1 MKKTAT
7 TNHNLRGRLTTPLLV
22 FIIIAMVANLGL
34 AAYIQ
39 LQKEQN
45 FALIPEALRGDC
57 FEDAVGGGGCGA
69 VQTSIYAE
77 TFGFSNPHIGY
88 AGFPTLALLTGL
100 TLYSLKR
107 KKAWLSQLI
116 PMTMTG
122 FALGSAFS
130 LWLLYA
136 QFALIHYTCI
146 YCLWVDGLMLAAT
159 AAYAWVLWP
168 QLKQI

>member
-1 MKKTAT
+1 M
-7 TNHNLRGRLTTPLLV
+7 NQQNLRSRLTTPLLV

-34 AAYIQ
+34 AYYIQ
-39 LQKEQN
+39 AQKEQN
-45 FALIPEALRGDC
+45 LVLIPEALRGDC
-57 FEDAVGGGGCGA
+57 FENAVGGGGCGA
-69 VQTSIYAE
+69 VQTSIYAS

-88 AGFPTLALLTGL
+88 AGFPTLALLAGL
-100 TLYSLKR
+100 TLYALKR
-107 KKAWLSQLI
+107 KTAWLSQLV

-122 FALGSAFS
+122 LAVGAAFS
-130 LWLLYA
+130 IWLLYA

-159 AAYAWVLWP
+159 GAYAYVLWP